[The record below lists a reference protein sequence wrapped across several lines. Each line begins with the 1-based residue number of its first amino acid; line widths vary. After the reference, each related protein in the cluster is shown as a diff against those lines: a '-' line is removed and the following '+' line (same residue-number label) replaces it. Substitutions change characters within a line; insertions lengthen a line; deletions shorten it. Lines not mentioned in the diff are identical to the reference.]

1 MIINLGVEQAEFI
14 CQSEID
20 CYEADIPGVSQPKKD
35 MMTCE
40 VYGNPISGTYGFDNI
55 LLSIMNIF

>member
-1 MIINLGVEQAEFI
+1 
-14 CQSEID
+14 
-20 CYEADIPGVSQPKKD
+20 
-35 MMTCE
+35 MTCE